1 MPAKEI
7 KELRKSGKLLEAF
20 NMAKAELD
28 AQPDNI
34 WAKKNISWVYY
45 DYLTQSTKNQ
55 NTDNFIHCLTE
66 IRKLEL
72 PAEDKM
78 LTDKIAWK
86 IGLFLFSILKTKD
99 IQHSKL
105 FQVYEI
111 SQTFDYSKP
120 SEGYSVLFK
129 ALHKFLKDGDKY
141 IQFADWWNFD
151 NFREED
157 YQNDKMPDG
166 KDMMSIVEQAY
177 IAYGK
182 HLLPKVNFGNETIF
196 NKEKAVSFIEKLTVL
211 DEKYSHYTYP
221 QYYKAKLLLA
231 TGDRDNM
238 LVALLP
244 FAKKKQGAFWVWD
257 VLADAFIT
265 DVDKVFSCYCKGLLC
280 KSPAEMVVG
289 LRQKIA
295 KILISKELYNEAKT
309 ELLLIEKVKIDKKQ
323 NIPAIILNWKSQEWY
338 KNAVDE
344 KSNSNFYKKHISNA
358 ESILFYDIP
367 DENIIVEYVNT
378 EKKILNFIAS
388 ESKYGFLKYDRF
400 FRDVKIGDVLNVRF
414 QGGKN
419 EGIHQ
424 LYTANKVN
432 DDNFKKQFFRDVN
445 GTIKIQLGKSFGF
458 IENIYIHPALITKLK
473 LTDGLNFKGSAM
485 KTYNKEK
492 KQWSWKLI

>member
-7 KELRKSGKLLEAF
+7 KELRLVGKLNEALA
-20 NMAKAELD
+20 MAKTELQV
-28 AQPDNI
+28 QPDNI
-34 WAKKNISWVYY
+34 WPKRNISWVYY
-45 DYLTQSTKNQ
+45 DYLKENVEK
-55 NTDNFIHCLTE
+55 DNLDVFITYLVE
-66 IRKLEL
+66 IQKLQL
-72 PAEDKM
+72 PATETILFDNVC
-78 LTDKIAWK
+78 WK
-86 IGLFLFSILKTKD
+86 IGSMIFKTVSKPNFVYLK
-99 IQHSKL
+99 L
-105 FQVYEI
+105 YQVYEI
-111 SQTFDYSKP
+111 AQTFDYSKP
-120 SEGYSVLFK
+120 SEGYSFLFK

-157 YQNDKMPDG
+157 FQNDKMPDG

-182 HLLPKVNFGNETIF
+182 HLLPKVNYGNETIF

-244 FAKKKQGAFWVWD
+244 FAKKKQSAFWVWD

-280 KSPAEMVVG
+280 KSPAEMVIG

-295 KILISKELYNEAKT
+295 KILISKNLYNEAKT
-309 ELLLIEKVKIDKKQ
+309 EVLLIEKVKIDKKQ
-323 NIPAIILNWKSQEWY
+323 NIPAVILNWQSQEWY
-338 KNAVDE
+338 KNAVDQ
-344 KSNSNFYKKHISNA
+344 KSNINFYKKHISEA
-358 ESILFYDIP
+358 ESILFYDVP
-367 DENIIVEYVNT
+367 EENVIVENVNI

-400 FRDVKIGDVLNVRF
+400 FRDVKIGDILKVRF
-414 QGGKN
+414 QGGSN
-419 EGIHQ
+419 EGMHQ
-424 LYTANKVN
+424 LYTAIKINDETFKSKFLKEVEGLVKIPSGKLFGFVN
-432 DDNFKKQFFRDVN
+432 D
-445 GTIKIQLGKSFGF
+445 IF
-458 IENIYIHPALITKLK
+458 INPSLLTNLK
-473 LTDGLNFKGSAM
+473 LTEGMNYKGKAM
-485 KTYNKEK
+485 KTFNKEK